1 MIGQLIEELC
11 IANIKLFNV
20 CDRKAEIAMRPADFS
35 KKDCVENA
43 RQDIALCKRRAQL
56 KSAIDKALHDAIISG
71 DTLVIEEVKQYG
83 NS

>member
-20 CDRKAEIAMRPADFS
+20 CNTKADIARSPGNYT
-35 KKDCVENA
+35 KKDCVDNA

-56 KSAIDKALHDAIISG
+56 KNAIDQAINDAIISR
-71 DTLVIEEVKQYG
+71 DTSVIDEIKQYG
-83 NS
+83 R

>member
-20 CDRKAEIAMRPADFS
+20 CDTKAAIAANPGDYT

-56 KSAIDKALHDAIISG
+56 KNAIDRAISDAIISR
-71 DTLVIEEVKQYG
+71 DTSVIDEVKQYG
-83 NS
+83 R

>member
-20 CDRKAEIAMRPADFS
+20 CDTKAAIAAKPADFS

-43 RQDIALCKRRAQL
+43 RRDIELCKRRAQL
-56 KSAIDKALHDAIISG
+56 KNAIDRAINDAIIAGETS
-71 DTLVIEEVKQYG
+71 VIDEVKQYG
-83 NS
+83 G